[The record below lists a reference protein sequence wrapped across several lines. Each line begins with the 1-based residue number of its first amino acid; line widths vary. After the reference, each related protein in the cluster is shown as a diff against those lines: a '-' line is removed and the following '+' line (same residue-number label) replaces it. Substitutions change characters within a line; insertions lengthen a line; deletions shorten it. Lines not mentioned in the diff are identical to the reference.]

1 MNFEAELVGNLKSGT
16 LQIKKDSDEWLTD
29 NDWLALEKQ
38 MDEECMGAMEGFEEI
53 IYRLHNH
60 KEGVEHGAVEKLAR
74 SFLTCFKATSKS
86 KTKKDVINYLKRVI
100 LRLKKF
106 YVELDETLKYDK
118 AWEHL
123 PQLTRESIWD
133 CFNFANREVI
143 APWAYNG
150 DNIKLK
156 FKF

>member
-1 MNFEAELVGNLKSGT
+1 MDIEAELVGNLKSGM
-16 LQIKKDSDEWLTD
+16 LQIKRDSDEWLND
-29 NDWLALEKQ
+29 NDWLALERQ
-38 MDEECMGAMEGFEEI
+38 MDEECKISMETFEDI
-53 IYRLHNH
+53 IHRLHNH

-74 SFLTCFKATSKS
+74 SFLNCFKASAKS
-86 KTKKDVINYLKRVI
+86 KTKKDVINYLKKVT

-133 CFNFANREVI
+133 CFNFAGRKVSTPWNHNGYDIEVE
-143 APWAYNG
+143 
-150 DNIKLK
+150 